1 MLRFVFY
8 MGTIITLRLIM
19 VISAIIITTI
29 GGYYQ
34 VSSCEKVL
42 FIHDGDAMTVNQLY
56 PQCAN
61 SSGSNNLPILVKA
74 DMTGGLDEGVGAS
87 LGLSFGFAIWMAL
100 FLHLVGVE
108 IYLSLTSAEGERLRN
123 VSYERQLEAGYQ
135 HPGSAGLTS
144 DRWGDVP
151 AWQPAKA
158 QDATEL

>member
-1 MLRFVFY
+1 
-8 MGTIITLRLIM
+8 M

-34 VSSCEKVL
+34 VSTCDKVL
-42 FIHDGDAMTVNQLY
+42 FIHDGDNAAVNRLY

-61 SSGSNNLPILVKA
+61 RSGSENPHIVVSA

-108 IYLSLTSAEGERLRN
+108 IYLGLTSAEGERLRN
-123 VSYERQLEAGYQ
+123 VSYERQLEAGFE

-151 AWQPAKA
+151 AWQPTKAKES
-158 QDATEL
+158 QKL